1 MKKKRVVIISLLLLL
16 VSVIGI
22 SSYFLFKDKI
32 NQ

>member
-22 SSYFLFKDKI
+22 SSYFLFKD
-32 NQ
+32 

>member
-22 SSYFLFKDKI
+22 SSYFLFK
-32 NQ
+32 

>member
-22 SSYFLFKDKI
+22 SSYFLFKDK
-32 NQ
+32 